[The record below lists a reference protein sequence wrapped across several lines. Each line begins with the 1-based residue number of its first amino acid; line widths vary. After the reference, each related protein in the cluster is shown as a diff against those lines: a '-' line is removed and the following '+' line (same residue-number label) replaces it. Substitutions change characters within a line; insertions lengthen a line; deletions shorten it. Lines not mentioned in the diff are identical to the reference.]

1 MNHPRVLLAVIV
13 AFGAAA
19 LSLVY
24 ASRSQLPPVPFDKT
38 IWLNGETV
46 EFSSDAPRLRMAD
59 GLVDSRILLGKRRS
73 ELESLLGPPTKTD
86 KFRNFDLVYW
96 LGADRGFMG
105 IDSEWLVIR
114 LDSNDKTIRAS
125 IVSD

>member
-1 MNHPRVLLAVIV
+1 
-13 AFGAAA
+13 
-19 LSLVY
+19 
-24 ASRSQLPPVPFDKT
+24 
-38 IWLNGETV
+38 
-46 EFSSDAPRLRMAD
+46 MAD